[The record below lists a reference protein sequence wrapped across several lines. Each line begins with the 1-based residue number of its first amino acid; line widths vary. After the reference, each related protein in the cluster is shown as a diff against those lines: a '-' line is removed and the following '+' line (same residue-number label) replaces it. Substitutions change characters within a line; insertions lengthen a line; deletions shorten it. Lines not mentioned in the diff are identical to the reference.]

1 MVNPHGVVDGMRLT
15 LDRAELMTD
24 GAIRCRLLF
33 TRLLWLP
40 FALPDDTPRTHR
52 LAAPVWV

>member
-1 MVNPHGVVDGMRLT
+1 MRLT

-33 TRLLWLP
+33 IGLLRLP
-40 FALPDDTPRTHR
+40 FALPDDTLRTHR

>member
-1 MVNPHGVVDGMRLT
+1 
-15 LDRAELMTD
+15 MTD
-24 GAIRCRLLF
+24 GATLLSATF
-33 TRLLWLP
+33 AQGSSPQVP